1 MCHNLRYGGR
11 GPPATVLTTP
21 ACCSVN
27 SIAVKKPDIGSESR
41 FLPTQP
47 AFDAPFRGFPS
58 EYCYAVWLGKTRMVW
73 LPDGE
78 KILMIC
84 LFVLTE
90 FTNMTDT
97 THTDTAW
104 RHRPLLHSIT
114 RQKLRF
120 STNISLSQ
128 KYMCTRA
135 IQWNTNRVLHTPYS
149 RVSFWWP
156 WVTWRNI
163 QWHDASRGP
172 SATAKLLVPYSVINV
187 VLSVTEVWWCRNMR
201 RDAVNIFE
209 RVTQYCE
216 WRRLP
221 TLTLTL
227 WFDEKRVAYRR
238 LQWKRW
244 IYLSSC
250 ASYDNT
256 SD

>member
-1 MCHNLRYGGR
+1 VQLNALFCCLWRNVEASCHKHLIFSGNQHRRLLPAMCHNLRYGGR

-97 THTDTAW
+97 THTDTA
-104 RHRPLLHSIT
+104 
-114 RQKLRF
+114 
-120 STNISLSQ
+120 
-128 KYMCTRA
+128 
-135 IQWNTNRVLHTPYS
+135 
-149 RVSFWWP
+149 
-156 WVTWRNI
+156 
-163 QWHDASRGP
+163 
-172 SATAKLLVPYSVINV
+172 
-187 VLSVTEVWWCRNMR
+187 
-201 RDAVNIFE
+201 
-209 RVTQYCE
+209 
-216 WRRLP
+216 
-221 TLTLTL
+221 
-227 WFDEKRVAYRR
+227 
-238 LQWKRW
+238 
-244 IYLSSC
+244 
-250 ASYDNT
+250 
-256 SD
+256 